1 MRSYPA
7 RLALALLTLPAA
19 APASAQNI
27 RVEKYKLDNG
37 MTVILHEDHA
47 LPQVVVNIWY
57 YVGALDEPP
66 GRSGFAHLFE
76 HLMFMGTRRVP
87 GNQFDVIMETGGGAN
102 NASTDLYRT
111 NYFSW
116 GPAKLLPTLLWLDA
130 DRLEDMGLNMTQEK
144 LDKQR
149 DVVRNEL
156 RQTIENTPYGK
167 AGELVFRLMYP
178 PDHPYHNGVAGTHQ
192 DLEAATVDNVRD
204 FFANFYVPNNA
215 ALVVAGDFDPAI
227 VKPLIAQ
234 LFGTLPRGGDVP
246 RRTPPAAPLDRV
258 RRYTMID
265 KVQLPKVSMSW
276 HSPIAY
282 SDGDAELKLAA
293 AVLAKGKA
301 SRLYKRLVYEDQL
314 ASEVSAA
321 QNSSQIGS
329 LFQVEV
335 LAKPGADL
343 AQVERV
349 IDEEL
354 ARFCKDGPTA
364 EELTQRQA
372 TLELAMLN
380 RLQSLLGRADQLN
393 EYEYFWGEPDSF
405 QRDLDRF
412 RSVTT
417 AGVRDWAAR
426 TLRPDARAIIRVLP
440 EEPER
445 PVSLRDQRPAD
456 APDRAFAPPAPEEFT
471 LRNGLRCA
479 LWNRP
484 DLPLVGVLML
494 FKPGPA
500 LDPLER
506 AGLADLTTTMLSEG
520 AGERDALQFGQ
531 ALQALGADFDADA
544 DHETITASLVVLKRN
559 LAPAAA
565 LFADALRR
573 PRLAPGDWERV
584 KALHLDELRQSDE
597 EPTVVAERV
606 AARLLFG
613 DEHRYG
619 WPIAGTIDTVSKL
632 TLDDIRAAHPALLN
646 PAAARLLIAGDV
658 TADEARM
665 LLDGLLGDWQPGA
678 PAAGALGPKVLPARH
693 SAGPRV
699 AIVDRP
705 GAVQTVIRFELP
717 GTAYGDPRRV
727 PLRLLNTLLGGSFT
741 SRLNQN
747 LREDHGYT
755 YGARSRFAMEP
766 SAGSFTAYAEVKA
779 DTTGASLR
787 EFLKEFERLRAGDVT
802 DAEATKVREMVR
814 NNTIQGFQ
822 GLRGLL
828 STFAEPLAAGL
839 SFAAVPDDLG
849 AIDSDTTAALNQLG
863 RPALPLEQGVLVLVG
878 DAKLIRTQIRDLN
891 LPAAEEFDVHGSPRG
906 GATAVESR

>member
-1 MRSYPA
+1 MPSVWIRGLLASY
-7 RLALALLTLPAA
+7 ALLVA
-19 APASAQNI
+19 APALAQNI

-37 MTVILHEDHA
+37 LTVILHEDHA
-47 LPQVVVNIWY
+47 LPQVVVNLWY
-57 YVGALDEPP
+57 RVGALDEPP

-87 GNQFDVIMETGGGAN
+87 GNQFDVVMETGGGAN

-130 DRLEDMGLNMTQEK
+130 DRLEDMGLNMSQAK

-156 RQTIENTPYGK
+156 RQTIENTPYGR
-167 AGELVFRLMYP
+167 AGELIFRLMYP
-178 PDHPYHNGVAGTHQ
+178 PDHPYHNSVAGTHQ

-215 ALVVAGDFDPAI
+215 SLVVAGDFDPAV
-227 VKPLIAQ
+227 VKPMIAQ
-234 LFGTLPRGGDVP
+234 LFGTIARGADVP
-246 RRTPPAAPLDRV
+246 RRTPPPAKLDRV
-258 RRYTMID
+258 RRYTVID
-265 KVQLPKVSMSW
+265 KVQLPKISMAW
-276 HSPIAY
+276 HSPVAY
-282 SDGDAELKLAA
+282 AEGDAELKLAA
-293 AVLAKGKA
+293 AVLAEGKA
-301 SRLYKRLVYEDQL
+301 SRLYKRLVYEDQI
-314 ASEVSAA
+314 ASEVSAS
-321 QNSSQIGS
+321 QSSSQVDS

-335 LAKPGADL
+335 LAKPDADL
-343 AQVERV
+343 AQVERA

-354 ARFCKDGPTA
+354 ARLCKDGPTA

-372 TLELAMLN
+372 TLELSMLN

-393 EYEYFWGEPDSF
+393 EYEYFWGEPNSF

-426 TLRPDARAIIRVLP
+426 TLLPDARAIIRVLP

-445 PVSLRDQRPAD
+445 PASTRDQRPAD
-456 APDRAFAPPAPEEFT
+456 APDRAFAPPPPEEFT
-471 LRNGLRCA
+471 LRGGLRCA

-484 DLPLVGVLML
+484 ELPLVGLMMQ

-500 LDPLER
+500 LDPIDR

-531 ALQALGADFDADA
+531 ALQALGADFDAAA
-544 DHETITASLVVLKRN
+544 DREAVVASLIVLKRN
-559 LAPAAA
+559 FAPAAE

-573 PRLAPGDWERV
+573 PRLTASDWERV
-584 KALHLDELRQSDE
+584 KALHLDDLKQSDE

-613 DEHRYG
+613 DQHRYG
-619 WPIAGTIDTVSKL
+619 WPVAGTIDTVSRL
-632 TLDDIRAAHPALLN
+632 TLDDIRAAHAALLN
-646 PAAARLLIAGDV
+646 PTAAKLLIAGDIS
-658 TADEARM
+658 ADEARKV
-665 LLDGLLGDWQPGA
+665 LDGLLGDWQP
-678 PAAGALGPKVLPARH
+678 AATTAAVLGPREFPAPRPAR
-693 SAGPRV
+693 PRV

-705 GAVQTVIRFELP
+705 EAVQTVIRFEMP
-717 GTAYGDPRRV
+717 GVAYGDPQRV

-766 SAGSFTAYAEVKA
+766 SAGSFAAYAEVKA
-779 DTTGASLR
+779 DTTGAALR
-787 EFLKEFERLRAGDVT
+787 EFFKEFERLRTGDVT

-828 STFAEPLAAGL
+828 NAFADPLAAGL
-839 SFAAVPDDLG
+839 PFATLADDLR
-849 AIDSDTTAALNQLG
+849 AIESVNTATLNQLG
-863 RPALPLEQGVLVLVG
+863 RPALPLEQSVLVLVG
-878 DAKLIRTQIRDLN
+878 DAKLIREQIRELN
-891 LPAAEEFDVHGSPRG
+891 LPPAEEFDVFGNPAAAE
-906 GATAVESR
+906 GASR